1 MLKPNV
7 RLPWAG
13 SLAFVV
19 ASTALAYAS
28 ATLFLPASVDAT
40 VIARRLFLALVVG
53 LLGEVIRRAKLAEVG
68 REVTNADERVKVEV
82 SVNGVQVGELSE
94 LAYGQARLAAA
105 NDPRNYV
112 AQAGRL
118 AVGLW
123 RHGMLAFAWTAFI
136 VAAWLVITCLL
147 TPDEFARD
155 LIAYAASPASR
166 FGHATALA
174 TALHDVAQLL
184 AWSYGTV
191 FVIAAG
197 VRMQF
202 GAPLSILGAFRADV
216 ERRVRLI
223 VGTTADGNLSLAWTG
238 RR

>member
-1 MLKPNV
+1 MLNPNF

-13 SLAFVV
+13 SLAFIV
-19 ASTALAYAS
+19 ASTSVAFAS
-28 ATLFLPASVDAT
+28 IALFLPTTVDAGA
-40 VIARRLFLALVVG
+40 IARRLCLALTIG
-53 LLGEVIRRAKLAEVG
+53 LLLEAIRRAKLADVS
-68 REVTNADERVKVEV
+68 REVANADDEVIVKV
-82 SVNGVQVGELSE
+82 SINGVTVGELSE
-94 LAYGQARLAAA
+94 PAYAQARLAAA

-118 AVGLW
+118 AVALW

-147 TPDEFARD
+147 APDEFASD

-166 FGHATALA
+166 VGHATALA
-174 TALHDVAQLL
+174 TALHDVAKLL

-202 GAPLSILGAFRADV
+202 GAPLSILGAFRTDV
-216 ERRVRLI
+216 RRRVRLL
-223 VGTTADGNLSLAWTG
+223 VGTPVDGNLSLVWT
-238 RR
+238 RRR